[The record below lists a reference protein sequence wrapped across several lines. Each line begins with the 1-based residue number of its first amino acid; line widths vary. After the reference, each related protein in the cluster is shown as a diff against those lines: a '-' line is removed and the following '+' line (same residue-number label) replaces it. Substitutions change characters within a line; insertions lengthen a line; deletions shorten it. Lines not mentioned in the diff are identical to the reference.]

1 MSQIETIPASVPP
14 TNQSPRTTKPLSIGQ
29 YLIRRLQDY
38 GLKHVFGIP
47 GDYILTFYGQLE
59 KSPIEV
65 VGCTREDCAG
75 FAADA
80 YARINGLGA
89 VCVTY
94 CVGGLSVCNSIAG
107 AYAEKSPVVVISG
120 APGLAER
127 INNPLL
133 HHKVRDFRTQLEVF
147 EKLCVAT
154 TELLD
159 PAVAFREIDRV
170 LDTVVRYKRPG
181 YIEIPRD
188 QVEIVPQIVH
198 TYHQHGSA
206 CEDDPQCAEEAVE
219 EASMLLAKAKQ
230 PVIIAGVE
238 IHRFGLQDKVI
249 ALAEKYKIPIATTIL
264 GKSVIPEK
272 HPLFIGLYEGAMGRA
287 EVTQFVEESDCV
299 LLLGTFMTDLNLGIF
314 TANLDPARC
323 IYVTSEQLRI
333 RHHHYHQVPLE
344 AFLEKLSAREL
355 SVAQRPI
362 PADLNPPRPKYE
374 LKPDAPLTVRRIMDR
389 LDEQIDDQTIVIA
402 DIGDSLFSASELTTH
417 ERTEFIS
424 PAYYTSMGFSV
435 PAAIGALTARPES
448 RVLVVVGDG
457 AFQMT
462 GLELS
467 TAVRRG
473 LAPIVIVLDNRG
485 YGTERF
491 LHSGEWHYNDIHPWK
506 YHKLPDLLGG
516 GTGYEVRTEA
526 EFDRAITAAWNDR
539 RGMSLIQAHIP
550 LKDASDALK
559 RLTARLSERV

>member
-1 MSQIETIPASVPP
+1 MSRLETIPASVPL
-14 TNQSPRTTKPLSIGQ
+14 TNHSPRTARPLSVGQ

-47 GDYILTFYGQLE
+47 GDYILSFYGQLE
-59 KSPIEV
+59 QSPIEV
-65 VGCTREDCAG
+65 IGCTREDCAG
-75 FAADA
+75 FAADC

-127 INNPLL
+127 VNNPLL

-147 EKLCVAT
+147 EKLCVACA
-154 TELLD
+154 ELND

-188 QVEIVPQIVH
+188 QVEVVPQIVH
-198 TYHQHGSA
+198 TYHQLGSD
-206 CEDDPQCAEEAVE
+206 DDPQVADEAVE
-219 EASMLLAKAKQ
+219 EAAQLLAKAQ
-230 PVIIAGVE
+230 RPIIIAGVE
-238 IHRFGLQDKVI
+238 IHRFGLADKV
-249 ALAEKYKIPIATTIL
+249 LSFAERYKIPIAATIL
-264 GKSVIPEK
+264 GKSVVPEK
-272 HPLFIGLYEGAMGRA
+272 HPLYIGLYEGAMGRA
-287 EVTQFVEESDCV
+287 EVTQFVEDSDCV

-314 TANLDPARC
+314 TAQLDPARC
-323 IYVTSEQLRI
+323 IYITSEQLRI
-333 RHHHYHQVPLE
+333 RHHHYHQVPLDV
-344 AFLEKLSAREL
+344 FLEKLSGREL
-355 SVAQRPI
+355 SVVQRPI
-362 PADLNPPRPKYE
+362 PPDLRPPRPPFH
-374 LKPDAPLTVRRIMDR
+374 LNPDAPLTIRRIMDR
-389 LDEQIDDQTIVIA
+389 LDEQIDDNTIVIA
-402 DIGDSLFSASELTTH
+402 DIGDALFSASELTTH
-417 ERTEFIS
+417 QRTEFIS

-435 PAAIGALTARPES
+435 PAALGALTARPDS
-448 RVLVVVGDG
+448 RVLVIVGDG

-462 GLELS
+462 GMELS
-467 TAVRRG
+467 TIVRRG

-491 LHSGEWHYNDIHPWK
+491 LHAGDWEYNNIHPWK
-506 YHKLPDLLGG
+506 YHKLPELLGG
-516 GTGYEVRTEA
+516 GSGHEVRTEG
-526 EFDRAITAAWNDR
+526 EFDAALNQSWNDR

-559 RLTARLSERV
+559 RLTERLSKRV